1 MGDIEQE
8 INLDEI
14 TDESVL
20 QNLLDQTE
28 DIDDR
33 KAIRARIQEL
43 RAATKAQ
50 REEKLNK
57 LTNSRE
63 ERLQQRQ
70 KDATE
75 QKQRTMAMYDNMAK
89 SAPAGG
95 DKKMDIGIYRSLDAT
110 PPGTPGVISGIRSSD
125 LVEDALRQRQRAAE
139 ERKKRMLAAYDAAA
153 RSAPAGTIREVNFDA
168 FKKVDVSD
176 YTPTKAES
184 ASTFGM
190 SGGIPKVTK
199 APSSQ
204 PATPLSPGFPGGLS
218 FPKGEEMDPME
229 RMIRARQQE
238 AEERKRRTLAAYDI
252 VAKQGGAGPKL
263 VCLEEFKD
271 IDVNNH
277 AAPRFQRQNSL
288 ATAGFTGG
296 IPRA

>member
-43 RAATKAQ
+43 RSVEKAR

-63 ERLQQRQ
+63 DRLQAKQ
-70 KDATE
+70 KEANE
-75 QKQRTMAMYDNMAK
+75 QKLRTMAMYDSMAK

-95 DKKMDIGIYRSLDAT
+95 DKRMDIGIYKSFDAT
-110 PPGTPGVISGIRSSD
+110 PPGTPTGSISGIKASD
-125 LVEDALRQRQRAAE
+125 LVEDALRSRQKAAE
-139 ERKKRMLAAYDAAA
+139 DRKKRVLAAYDAAA
-153 RSAPAGTIREVNFDA
+153 RGAPSGVANREVNFEA

-176 YTPTKAES
+176 YTPVKAENC
-184 ASTFGM
+184 STFGS
-190 SGGIPKVTK
+190 SGGVAKVTK

-204 PATPLSPGFPGGLS
+204 PGTPLSPGFPGGVA
-218 FPKGEEMDPME
+218 FPKAAEPDAME
-229 RMIRARQQE
+229 RMIRGRQQE
-238 AEERKRRTLAAYDI
+238 AEDRKRRTLAAYDI
-252 VAKQGGAGPKL
+252 VAKQGAGMTDN
-263 VCLEEFKD
+263 EM
-271 IDVNNH
+271 
-277 AAPRFQRQNSL
+277 
-288 ATAGFTGG
+288 T
-296 IPRA
+296 

>member
-14 TDESVL
+14 TDESIL

-43 RAATKAQ
+43 RAVDKAR

-70 KDATE
+70 RNANE
-75 QKQRTMAMYDNMAK
+75 QKERTMAMYDQMAK

-95 DKKMDIGIYRSLDAT
+95 DKKMDIGIYRSMDAT
-110 PPGTPGVISGIRSSD
+110 PPGTPTGAISGIKSSD

-139 ERKKRMLAAYDAAA
+139 ERKKRILAAYEAAA
-153 RSAPAGTIREVNFDA
+153 RSAPSGVANREINFEA
-168 FKKVDVSD
+168 FKKADVSD
-176 YTPTKAES
+176 YTPTKIDSGA
-184 ASTFGM
+184 TFGM
-190 SGGIPKVTK
+190 SGGVAKVTK
-199 APSSQ
+199 ASLSQ
-204 PATPLSPGFPGGLS
+204 PGTPLSPGFPGGIV
-218 FPKGEEMDPME
+218 FPKGGDEDLDAME
-229 RMIRARQQE
+229 RMIRQRQQE

-252 VAKQGGAGPKL
+252 VGRQGAGPKF

-271 IDVNNH
+271 MDVNSHIKGNTNYS
-277 AAPRFQRQNSL
+277 AA
-288 ATAGFTGG
+288 AGFTGG
-296 IPRA
+296 VSRA